1 MADLVVWLQGAP
13 VLGCRPGCEA
23 MGMRVAGQGHGPSPL
38 VGCAATWWAQSGRLV
53 ECLGAL
59 SEGLG
64 RGGLPRFDLA
74 VELIRALTR
83 GVLSGSSSRSRATFF
98 CFAKRKY
105 PKKRRPGG
113 RVLRC
118 AADSLRF
125 SFNAAAAPI
134 RVSLGSREALIYSAS
149 GMKCKE
155 PGAQKTRHI
164 MKIGEFSSTA
174 RRGNSP
180 AQPINQCFLR
190 LASSP
195 RTPVTELAPALRT
208 VAQTVLADYP
218 ALNCDARRDLRE
230 PVRGDA
236 NTLANFSRRVGNSLP
251 TQSGGQQAAYPT
263 QARWMPPFVGCNQRA
278 SALHRMVGLSQASGA
293 MRCASIAPCL
303 GFRRSD
309 FSPTAM
315 LNKHRVGLKSDLQSL
330 RWRRVG
336 NSLPTQSGGQ
346 LAAYLTSSPQP
357 ISLQGR
363 GAMTAPLQPALV
375 LPCKHA
381 CKLMPERLAGRY
393 AKEARDA

>member
-1 MADLVVWLQGAP
+1 
-13 VLGCRPGCEA
+13 
-23 MGMRVAGQGHGPSPL
+23 
-38 VGCAATWWAQSGRLV
+38 
-53 ECLGAL
+53 
-59 SEGLG
+59 
-64 RGGLPRFDLA
+64 
-74 VELIRALTR
+74 
-83 GVLSGSSSRSRATFF
+83 
-98 CFAKRKY
+98 
-105 PKKRRPGG
+105 
-113 RVLRC
+113 
-118 AADSLRF
+118 
-125 SFNAAAAPI
+125 
-134 RVSLGSREALIYSAS
+134 
-149 GMKCKE
+149 MKCKE

-174 RRGNSP
+174 RVQPSLASKACLANCLPVVRSNSP

-195 RTPVTELAPALRT
+195 RTPVTELAPALRP
-208 VAQTVLADYP
+208 VVQTVLADYP

-230 PVRGDA
+230 PVRGSA
-236 NTLANFSRRVGNSLP
+236 GSLGLGKEWFS
-251 TQSGGQQAAYPT
+251 
-263 QARWMPPFVGCNQRA
+263 VGCNQRA

-346 LAAYLTSSPQP
+346 LAAYLTPSPQP
-357 ISLQGR
+357 LSLQGR

-381 CKLMPERLAGRY
+381 CKPMPERLAGRY